1 MGPHG
6 KRALLFT
13 FLLLETVVNIHANI
27 FHKSSVD
34 GVVHGSLES
43 GRRSVTNIAFQPRI
57 TISII
62 NDLQPDKS
70 NLTVHCKSG
79 DDDLGTHALVFN
91 QSFEWSFRPNVLGTT
106 LFFCGLGWRDAFGVF
121 DMYRY
126 KRDKK
131 RGCKHYCYWEVAV
144 DEIYGFNDDGINDI
158 IFFWPKSPDRSLK
171 HKPRSDIVS
180 RYIRTK

>member
-1 MGPHG
+1 MLISFTRVVSMAWYMDRSRVVVEAWQTLHSNPESLS
-6 KRALLFT
+6 RSSTICNQISRTSLCTANLEVLL
-13 FLLLETVVNIHANI
+13 
-27 FHKSSVD
+27 
-34 GVVHGSLES
+34 
-43 GRRSVTNIAFQPRI
+43 
-57 TISII
+57 
-62 NDLQPDKS
+62 
-70 NLTVHCKSG
+70 
-79 DDDLGTHALVFN
+79 FN